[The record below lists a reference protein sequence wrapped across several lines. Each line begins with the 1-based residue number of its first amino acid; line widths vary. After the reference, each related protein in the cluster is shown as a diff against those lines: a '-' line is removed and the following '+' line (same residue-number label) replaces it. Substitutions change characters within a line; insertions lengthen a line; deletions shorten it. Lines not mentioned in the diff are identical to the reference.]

1 MLRLIQK
8 FSLMYAFYLGLY
20 ALFFFPLLNYDRVT
34 GPDTEDPSYIFY
46 QGIFLIWVVL
56 GALWAHENMEQKT
69 NGYRFLTT
77 LPLRN
82 TKIIG
87 AKFTLVFM
95 STVLFVA
102 YQGIM
107 IRILTGN
114 SGLAAATWKYNAVLG
129 SLCLIL
135 AGLAYLGIYR
145 FGFGGFGKLLL
156 GLWMLFFLSPILMR
170 EFILPPLGITLD
182 EVLNFVIGLNW
193 ILVSLAGAALFWAML
208 PLVARMAR
216 PAKA

>member
-8 FSLMYAFYLGLY
+8 FSLMYVFYLGLY
-20 ALFFFPLLNYDRVT
+20 AIFFFPLLNYDRVT
-34 GPDTEDPSYIFY
+34 GPDTENPSYIFY

-56 GALWAHENMEQKT
+56 GALWAHENMEQKA
-69 NGYRFLTT
+69 NGYKFLKT
-77 LPLRN
+77 LPLRGA
-82 TKIIG
+82 KIIG

-114 SGLAAATWKYNAVLG
+114 SSLAAATWKYNAVLG

-135 AGLAYLGIYR
+135 AGLAYMGIYR
-145 FGFGGFGKLLL
+145 FGFSVFGKLLL
-156 GLWMLFFLSPILMR
+156 GLWMLFFFSPIIMR
-170 EFILPPLGITLD
+170 EFILPPIGITLE

-193 ILVSLAGAALFWAML
+193 ILVCLTGAALFWAML
-208 PLVARMAR
+208 PLVARMNR
-216 PAKA
+216 PGKA